1 MKRILFVVLI
11 QLCPALG
18 WAFGDIV
25 YDPTNHVENALTAA
39 NSVRQVAQLVQSYT
53 LQVQQYL
60 NELQNLS
67 HLPTDAI
74 NQVLKPYQADLA
86 AAQALSQA
94 LGTTQNSL
102 TALQSSFDNQFR
114 QMAVL
119 GITPSQYLNREAQLA
134 AWHGQNLQNVYQGQI
149 TAMQSVNDSYAR
161 VLKLQQQI
169 PASAGMQQSFQT
181 LNQHLNLLAGQN
193 AQLIGLISSQQARD
207 AQENLTRNAANTN
220 ANQIIQNRL
229 NSDAIK
235 VSNLHQQLRS
245 QENTSGWG
253 IMQSGP

>member
-1 MKRILFVVLI
+1 
-11 QLCPALG
+11 
-18 WAFGDIV
+18 
-25 YDPTNHVENALTAA
+25 
-39 NSVRQVAQLVQSYT
+39 
-53 LQVQQYL
+53 
-60 NELQNLS
+60 
-67 HLPTDAI
+67 
-74 NQVLKPYQADLA
+74 
-86 AAQALSQA
+86 
-94 LGTTQNSL
+94 
-102 TALQSSFDNQFR
+102 
-114 QMAVL
+114 
-119 GITPSQYLNREAQLA
+119 
-134 AWHGQNLQNVYQGQI
+134 
-149 TAMQSVNDSYAR
+149 MQSVNDSYAR

-207 AQENLTRNAANTN
+207 AQESITRNAANTN

-229 NSDAIK
+229 NSDASK